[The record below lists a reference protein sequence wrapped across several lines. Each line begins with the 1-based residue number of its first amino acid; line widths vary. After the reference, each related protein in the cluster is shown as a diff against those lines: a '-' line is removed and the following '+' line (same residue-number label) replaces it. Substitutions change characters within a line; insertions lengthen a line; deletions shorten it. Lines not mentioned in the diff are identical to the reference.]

1 MAGMK
6 VVIITEGG
14 REIGFGHVSRG
25 TSLYEAFGLRGIRPK
40 LIVNGD
46 DSIREV
52 LPNTDH
58 EVFDWLKDQ
67 ERLAESIH
75 DADIAVVDSYLADK
89 GIYDSVSRA
98 GRLGVYFD
106 DEKRIEYPA
115 GIVINGAINAG
126 RIDYPRKRGI
136 TYLVGARYLT
146 LRKEFWDV
154 PPKKI
159 RKEPTS
165 VLITFG
171 ADDPNGLTAKILAML
186 TKNYPGLTKNVIVG
200 RWFGDTD
207 SLAGCADARTN
218 LIHSPDGLQ
227 MRAAMLDSDIAI
239 SAGGQ
244 TLCELA
250 KVGIPTITTCLRE
263 NQQWNL
269 NGWQEVG
276 FAIYAGMAVGDDF
289 PARVSAGIES
299 LMPYEQ
305 RRLRCEISGEVM
317 AGSRA
322 VNVADGA
329 IARLNNPDADGAGGA
344 DVTIRR
350 ATVEDC
356 HELWVWRNHPEVRK
370 WYFCKEGVTYQ
381 DHRRWFANKLRDPST
396 RIYIAEDALG
406 IKVGQARFDTKEGST
421 SISVGLSPL
430 QFGKGLGSRLIKAAT
445 EMFLDQEPAVREV
458 IAQVIENNT
467 ASRKAFTKAG
477 YVHEHDILNN
487 NIPVGVYRFRLP
499 PPNSAEARS
508 QESRN

>member
-1 MAGMK
+1 MTGMK

-14 REIGFGHVSRG
+14 RQIGFGHVSRG

-52 LPNTDH
+52 LPNADH

-75 DADIAVVDSYLADK
+75 DADIAVVDSYLAGK
-89 GIYDSVSRA
+89 GVYDSVSRA
-98 GRLGVYFD
+98 ARLGVYFD
-106 DEKRIEYPA
+106 DEKRIDYPA

-154 PPKKI
+154 PPVRI
-159 RKEPTS
+159 RKEPKS

-171 ADDPNGLTAKILAML
+171 AFDPDNLSEKVLALLRRDCPTLAINVVIGRWFSNVDGLTA
-186 TKNYPGLTKNVIVG
+186 
-200 RWFGDTD
+200 
-207 SLAGCADARTN
+207 CADGQAN
-218 LIHSPDGLQ
+218 LIHDPDVVEMKQ
-227 MRAAMLDSDIAI
+227 AMLDADIAI

-250 KVGIPTITTCLRE
+250 KVGVPIIAVCTHE
-263 NQQWNL
+263 NQLWNL
-269 NGWQEVG
+269 KGWQEVG
-276 FAIYAGMAVGDDF
+276 VIEYAGRSTD
-289 PARVSAGIES
+289 AGIMDS
-299 LMPYEQ
+299 LWQSIRRTIPYEN
-305 RRLRCEISGEVM
+305 RRQRCEISREIM
-317 AGSRA
+317 AGSSV
-322 VNVADGA
+322 VNVVDAA
-329 IARLNNPDADGAGGA
+329 IAKLGALGKTPGRSPDI
-344 DVTIRR
+344 TIRQ
-350 ATVEDC
+350 ATEQDC
-356 HELWVWRNHPEVRK
+356 HDLWVWRNHPEVRK
-370 WYFCKEGVTYQ
+370 WYFCKEGVTYN

-396 RIYIAEDALG
+396 RIYIAQDALG
-406 IKVGQARFDTKEGST
+406 VKVGQARFDTKEGST
-421 SISVGLSPL
+421 CISVSLSPL